1 MNPTA
6 TGPAPLPA
14 PGWITRWQTSLDRFV
29 PSNLVDADVRRRAA
43 LFITFSVQGVV
54 FGLAFAGFYLF
65 IGHYWGAAVVFIC
78 TAAMGSAPWIVRSA
92 GLERAGNVYA
102 GVLVFGFTALTA
114 MEGGLHGHAVAWL
127 AVVPLC
133 ACILVDQAMGRLWC
147 AICLT
152 IMAVFCGLDLAGIR
166 LTPWYAPHWDDEV
179 TSAGYLSLT
188 VFMATIGIFFERGRR
203 HSLEK
208 LRAALDALAGAN
220 TRLADVDKE
229 RRAFLSIAAHDL
241 RNPLNI
247 IMGFAQV
254 MRDLNPPKDPMHLDA
269 VGRIITGGTRM
280 RDLLDRLLSAQAIE
294 EGKLRLK
301 LETCDL
307 DALAKTAVESHRM
320 LAEKKEIALEL
331 RPAAEPC
338 TVRADKDA
346 TMQVLDNLLSNAIK
360 FSPPGKPITVSVLAQ
375 GGNGNGEAATGS
387 VEVRDAGPGLS
398 EEDQRKLYGKF
409 VRLTAQPTAGESS
422 NGLGL
427 SIVKRLAEEM
437 GGDLTCRSQLG
448 EGATF
453 ALTLRKLEAKGQ
465 SLEAIRR

>member
-1 MNPTA
+1 MP
-6 TGPAPLPA
+6 PDL
-14 PGWITRWQTSLDRFV
+14 
-29 PSNLVDADVRRRAA
+29 DADQQRRAV
-43 LFITFSVQGVV
+43 LFITFSVQGMV
-54 FGLAFAGFYLF
+54 FGLAFAAFYLF
-65 IGHYWGAAVVFIC
+65 IGHDWGAAVVLLC
-78 TAAMGSAPWIVRSA
+78 TAAMGGAPWIVRGA

-114 MEGGLHGHAVAWL
+114 MEGGIHGHAVAWL

-133 ACILVDQAMGRLWC
+133 ACILVNQAMGRLWC
-147 AICLT
+147 AVCLA
-152 IMAVFCGLDLAGIR
+152 IMAVFCGLDLAGVH
-166 LTPWYAPHWDDEV
+166 LKPFYPAGWDNVV
-179 TSAGYLSLT
+179 TTAGYLSLT

-203 HSLEK
+203 QSLEK
-208 LRAALDALAGAN
+208 LRDALDALGTAN
-220 TRLADVDKE
+220 TRLAHVDQE

-247 IMGFAQV
+247 IMGFAQL
-254 MRDLNPPKDPMHLDA
+254 MRDIAPVENPMHRDA

-294 EGKLRLK
+294 EGKLRLRM
-301 LETCDL
+301 ERCDL
-307 DALAKTAVESHRM
+307 GALANTAVENHRQ
-320 LAEKKEIALEL
+320 LAEKKEIALEWQ
-331 RPAAEPC
+331 PAAEPC
-338 TVRADKDA
+338 MVQADKDA

-360 FSPPGKPITVSVLAQ
+360 FSPPGRPITVSVLTA
-375 GGNGNGEAATGS
+375 NGNGAGGAS

-409 VRLTAQPTAGESS
+409 VRLSAQPTAGESS

-437 GGDLTCRSQLG
+437 GGELTCRSQLG

-453 ALTLRKLEAKGQ
+453 ALKLQKAEG
-465 SLEAIRR
+465 